1 MSKPVSDW
9 DEDYILS
16 LPKENDEFDRKG
28 ARLLD
33 TKAGAKE
40 DEILNELA
48 KQLSAF
54 ANTGGGQIVYGVED
68 DGTIGLGG
76 VSIDMK
82 PGGTKEWLERKIP
95 GLTEF
100 EIVGFAVHE
109 FVPKSSSSR
118 IAQGKALYVVEV
130 PDSDSAPHQSVRD
143 KKWGCRR

>member
-33 TKAGAKE
+33 TKAGA
-40 DEILNELA
+40 DENDVLNELA

-54 ANTGGGQIVYGVED
+54 ANTGGGQIIYGVED

-76 VSIDMK
+76 VSVDMK

-95 GLTEF
+95 VLTEY
-100 EIVGFAVHE
+100 EIDGFAVYE
-109 FVPKSSSSR
+109 FSTKYY
-118 IAQGKALYVVEV
+118 I
-130 PDSDSAPHQSVRD
+130 
-143 KKWGCRR
+143 